1 MKRERKE
8 TRAALEAAA
17 KRRKVSPPVLAERS
31 LIASAMIDPDVVGTS
46 AIEVAIEDFT
56 VADHRAI
63 WSAMLEANADG
74 EPGDLVALS
83 ERLAAAE
90 LRHTAPQVF
99 EFLTEFKLQTWEAQ
113 HPEVYADLVRA
124 YGLDSRIR
132 VRLRALADSEMAIE
146 DIVDHCLD
154 ELPRMLERADSME
167 AVYSAGDLA
176 KLTWDRAMS
185 ANEKRE
191 NGEALGIYTYIASL
205 DAVIAP
211 LEPGDLTTIGAST
224 SIGKTALG
232 GSILT
237 SAAARGVPSAM
248 ITMEDSIRI
257 LGPRF
262 VGAEAS
268 VPARNWKTG
277 AFSADE
283 VGRMEGAVTRMSGW
297 PLWVVDC
304 GAMDA
309 HAVGRYMEMLVKRQ
323 GVRLIFVDY
332 LQQIW
337 TPGLYQT
344 RAHELGYAVAHLKA
358 KAKRLGAHLMIGS
371 QLVKDADDRRPR
383 ISDLKETGDL
393 ANASENI
400 ILLWRDKRSDDL
412 EQEMELIVAKN
423 KQGPIRTVT
432 ATFRAP
438 FVSVVDRM
446 SSPDLYGGRS

>member
-1 MKRERKE
+1 MKHERKE

-17 KRRKVSPPVLAERS
+17 KRRKISPPVLAERS
-31 LIASAMIDPDVVGTS
+31 LIASAMIDPEVVSTS
-46 AIEVAIEDFT
+46 AIEVGIEDFT

-83 ERLAAAE
+83 ERLATAE
-90 LRHTAPQVF
+90 LRDTAPQVF
-99 EFLTEFKLQTWEAQ
+99 EFLTEFKTQTWEAQ

-132 VRLRALADSEMAIE
+132 ARLRALANSEMAIE
-146 DIVDHCLD
+146 DVVDHCLD
-154 ELPRMLERADSME
+154 ELPNMLERADSME

-176 KLTWDRAMS
+176 KMTWDRAMS
-185 ANEKRE
+185 ASSKRE
-191 NGEALGIYTYIASL
+191 KGEPLGVYTYVASL

-211 LEPGDLTTIGAST
+211 LEPGDLTTIGAAT

-237 SAAARGVPSAM
+237 AAAARGVPSAM
-248 ITMEDSIRI
+248 ITMEDSLRV

-268 VPARNWKTG
+268 VPARTWKTG
-277 AFSADE
+277 DFSVDQI
-283 VGRMEGAVTRMSGW
+283 GRLERAVTKMSGW

-309 HAVGRYMEMLVKRQ
+309 HAVGRYMQMLVKRQ

-337 TPGLYQT
+337 TPGVYQT

-358 KAKRLGAHLMIGS
+358 KAKKLGVHLMIGS

-423 KQGPIRTVT
+423 KQGPIRTVS